1 MPRFLSGRVGRALL
15 LGLAVSLGV
24 SALSRV
30 GALAGWQTRAVD
42 TFLALRDRGSAPDL
56 VIVPIDEAAF
66 RELGERQPLSRRY
79 LADLAGLLVSSGA
92 RVVAFDVQFRA
103 PTSAQ
108 EDAALLAVA
117 WRAGSTGATRLV
129 WATVADPRPGVAPPR
144 YEMGPLFSPALGG
157 LVGFVNAPVGPDG
170 VIRRLDAV
178 LPAERG
184 WLPSL
189 ALAVLAAHAGH
200 SPAALADALRG
211 NRPLALPVRSPG
223 RPIEETA
230 AVRPGTLGAAS
241 WRIDFVGG
249 PGTVTAIPAGPLVA
263 LARSG
268 VKGDADNPFRG
279 KIVLVGA
286 TFPESRDLYPTP
298 VGLMAGV
305 EIHANIIETLLSR
318 RTLLPPPL
326 GLNLAVLA
334 AACLAVALLS
344 AWLRP
349 LWVAVASAGLIALF
363 AAVSYE
369 AYARGGYWLDFVAP
383 VTGMLAYLQGA
394 RMVARRRLRRTFGE
408 FVSPEVVARVA
419 RDGATLGG
427 ELRTVSVLMSDV
439 RGFTTMAESLPPAEV
454 SETMNEYFT
463 AMVDVILAHRGMVQD
478 FIGDGILAVF
488 GAPLDD
494 ADHPMQAVRSALG
507 MQAALDRLN
516 ARWKAAGRSPLAIG
530 AAVHTGP
537 VFAGYL
543 GSPRK
548 KKYGVLGDTVN
559 TAARIEGLNRELG
572 TTILVSGAAR
582 AVLGDRVT
590 ARERGALPLK
600 GKAEP
605 VEVYEVIG
613 LAGETEVTGA
623 TARGRSP
630 E

>member
-1 MPRFLSGRVGRALL
+1 
-15 LGLAVSLGV
+15 
-24 SALSRV
+24 
-30 GALAGWQTRAVD
+30 
-42 TFLALRDRGSAPDL
+42 
-56 VIVPIDEAAF
+56 
-66 RELGERQPLSRRY
+66 
-79 LADLAGLLVSSGA
+79 
-92 RVVAFDVQFRA
+92 
-103 PTSAQ
+103 
-108 EDAALLAVA
+108 
-117 WRAGSTGATRLV
+117 
-129 WATVADPRPGVAPPR
+129 VAPPR

-200 SPAALADALRG
+200 SPAALADALRE

-439 RGFTTMAESLPPAEV
+439 RGFTTMAERLPPAEV

>member
-30 GALAGWQTRAVD
+30 GALAGWETRAVD
-42 TFLALRDRGSAPDL
+42 TFLALRDRGTAPDL
-56 VIVPIDEAAF
+56 VIVPIDDAAF

-79 LADLAGLLVSSGA
+79 LADLTGLLVSSGA

-103 PTSAQ
+103 PTTAQ

-117 WRAGSTGATRLV
+117 WRAASPGATRLV
-129 WATVADPRPGVAPPR
+129 WATVAEPRPGGVPTR
-144 YEMGPLFSPALGG
+144 YEMGSLFSPALGG
-157 LVGFVNAPVGPDG
+157 LVGFANAPVGPDG

-189 ALAVLAAHAGH
+189 ALAVLAAHAGL
-200 SPAALADALRG
+200 SPAGLADALKDD
-211 NRPLALPVRSPG
+211 RPLDLPVRSPG
-223 RPIEETA
+223 RPIEGTA
-230 AVRPGTLGAAS
+230 PVRPSALGAAA

-249 PGTVTAIPAGPLVA
+249 AGAVTAIPAGPLVA
-263 LARSG
+263 LARGG
-268 VKGDADNPFRG
+268 VKPDTDNPFRG

-286 TFPESRDLYPTP
+286 TFPESRDHYPTP

-305 EIHANIIETLLSR
+305 EIHANILETLLSR
-318 RTLLPPPL
+318 RTLLPPPM

-334 AACLAVALLS
+334 GACLAVALLS

-349 LWVAVASAGLIALF
+349 LWVAVASAALIALF

-383 VTGMLAYLQGA
+383 VTGMLAYMQGA
-394 RMVARRRLRRTFGE
+394 RILERRRLRRTFGE
-408 FVSPEVVARVA
+408 FVSPEVVAQVA
-419 RDGATLGG
+419 RDGAALGG
-427 ELRTVSVLMSDV
+427 ELRMVSVLMSDV
-439 RGFTTMAESLPPAEV
+439 RGFTAMAERLPPAEV

-463 AMVDVILAHRGMVQD
+463 AMVDVILTRRGMVQD

-488 GAPLDD
+488 GAPVDD
-494 ADHPMQAVRSALG
+494 AEHPMQAVRAALE
-507 MQAALDRLN
+507 MQAALERLN

-537 VFAGYL
+537 AFAGYL

-559 TAARIEGLNRELG
+559 TTSRIEGLNRELG
-572 TTILVSGAAR
+572 TTILLSAATHTAVGA
-582 AVLGDRVT
+582 RVT
-590 ARERGALPLK
+590 VRSRGAVPVK

-605 VEVYEVIG
+605 VEVYEVVG
-613 LAGETEVTGA
+613 LAGEPEVREATG
-623 TARGRSP
+623 RLP